1 MIRCVTPEI
10 LDSLEPEHPDAIGS
24 RRDLRIINRLM
35 GNRSWLLRQVAQLTD
50 SRRYLEIGAGQGALA
65 KDLITRLSLTR
76 YTALDFAPQP
86 DDWPATAHW
95 VQGDLLSADC
105 FQDADVLIA
114 SLILHHF
121 TDDQLGVIGKRIED
135 SSVQTM
141 LVCEPC
147 RRGLHKLQ
155 LAAGRLIGFNH
166 VTLHDGAVSIDAG
179 FRRAELPQLL
189 GLNPKAWQLSIEE
202 NWMGAYRMSASRI

>member
-1 MIRCVTPEI
+1 MIRCITSEI
-10 LDSLEPEHPDAIGS
+10 LDSLDPEHPDAIGS

-35 GNRSWLLRQVAQLTD
+35 GNRSWLHPQVTQLPA
-50 SRRYLEIGAGQGALA
+50 SCRYLEIGAGQGELA
-65 KDLITRLSLTR
+65 NDLITRLSLTR

-86 DDWPATAHW
+86 DDWPSTALW
-95 VQGDLLSADC
+95 VQGDILSSDS

-121 TDDQLGVIGKRIED
+121 TDEQLGMIGKRIED
-135 SSVQTM
+135 SSIRTM

-147 RRGLHKLQ
+147 RRGFHKCQ
-155 LAAGRLIGFNH
+155 LAAGRLIGFNR

-179 FRRAELPQLL
+179 FRRAELPKLL
-189 GLNPKAWQLSIEE
+189 GLDPNAWQISIEE
-202 NWMGAYRMSASRI
+202 NWMGAYRMSARRI